1 MASANTVRKAR
12 ASAAA
17 SAEVS
22 HNLAGQRL
30 GRKGQETRERIIAA
44 ALRLFDDPDGPAVTM
59 SSVAREANIRLTNL
73 YLYFPDFGELLL
85 AALERV
91 MATADAAFMDLA
103 RTRWP
108 DERLGECCREF
119 IAAHYAFW
127 KRHARI
133 LHMRNTVADSDPRLA
148 SYRQN
153 VTLPLIEVL
162 VRQMDGKE
170 YELAGG
176 SRMASVVLTGIERVA
191 TVATNPVYHG
201 LVEGA
206 GDPAVNA
213 EQSIRAE
220 ARLVELAIRD
230 QREAV
235 RRGERGF

>member
-1 MASANTVRKAR
+1 MASQNSAR
-12 ASAAA
+12 SGGAEAP

-44 ALRLFDDPDGPAVTM
+44 ALRLFEDPDGPPVTM
-59 SSVAREANIRLTNL
+59 SSVAREASVRLTNL

-91 MATADAAFMDLA
+91 MATADEAFMDML

-119 IAAHYAFW
+119 INAHYAFW

-133 LHMRNTVADSDPRLA
+133 LHMRNSVADSDPRLA
-148 SYRQN
+148 SYRQRA
-153 VTLPLIEVL
+153 TLPLIRLL

-170 YELAGG
+170 YDLVGG

-191 TVATNPVYHG
+191 TVATNPVYHT
-201 LVEGA
+201 LIEGA
-206 GDPAVNA
+206 GDPATNA
-213 EQSIRAE
+213 EQSVRAE

-235 RRGERGF
+235 RRGEPGF